1 MQTCRFLF
9 SIFLACLTLSACQAP
24 APLNSERIA
33 DRYGSYG
40 VEILSASDLRRVTSL
55 YSGAGV
61 DKTMRTL
68 AVVDFESATDSRIA
82 TEHAA
87 IIAGGSI
94 GAVFKEHGWL
104 IHKDTVELCE
114 QKFDSDRFPS
124 LALMQIPLPQL
135 LAVHRYRFSVS
146 RNRISI
152 DYALITEVY
161 HPDYLG
167 RKQLDASNVDHGP
180 GAGKKI
186 CATPVSELPAT
197 SDPAQTLTV
206 SPGDRS

>member
-1 MQTCRFLF
+1 MQTCRFPC
-9 SIFLACLTLSACQAP
+9 SIFLACLALSACQAP

-40 VEILSASDLRRVTSL
+40 VEILSASNLRRVTSL
-55 YSGAGV
+55 FSGAGV

-68 AVVDFESATDSRIA
+68 AVVDFESAADPRIA

-94 GAVFKEHGWL
+94 GAVFKEHGWQ

-114 QKFDSDRFPS
+114 QKFDSDSLPS
-124 LALMQIPLPQL
+124 LLHMQIQLPQL

-146 RNRISI
+146 RNRDSI

-167 RKQLDASNVDHGP
+167 LEQLVANNGDHGP
-180 GAGKKI
+180 GPGKNI
-186 CATPVSELPAT
+186 CATPVSELPA
-197 SDPAQTLTV
+197 SRDPVQTLSV
-206 SPGDRS
+206 YRGRRS

>member
-1 MQTCRFLF
+1 MGAR
-9 SIFLACLTLSACQAP
+9 
-24 APLNSERIA
+24 
-33 DRYGSYG
+33 
-40 VEILSASDLRRVTSL
+40 LRTAHPRLDT
-55 YSGAGV
+55 G
-61 DKTMRTL
+61 R
-68 AVVDFESATDSRIA
+68 
-82 TEHAA
+82 
-87 IIAGGSI
+87 SI

-146 RNRISI
+146 RNRDSI

-161 HPDYLG
+161 HPNYLG
-167 RKQLDASNVDHGP
+167 LEQLVANNVDHGP
-180 GAGKKI
+180 GPGKKT

-197 SDPAQTLTV
+197 RDPAQALTV
-206 SPGDRS
+206 SPGGRS